1 MNKILLL
8 SLSVLC
14 VAAFADTYLVK
25 ADLDASRLDPFARAN
40 IAVIAELEHTA
51 ILLVNEEEF
60 NLISNRSFEVL
71 DENPSEGDY
80 YLVRRV
86 DETLDLGLYG
96 DILFSENMDYLL
108 RIDHAVFEELIKQK
122 VMVKKLFLRPIVLSD
137 GNPQPEILT
146 DPTVQEIVDLVD
158 ADSVLASV
166 QQLQDFVSRYS
177 TYDSCLSAANWIAD
191 KFNGYGLDSVYFQY
205 HTSGHAPNII
215 GVKRGVLYPD
225 SIYTVIC
232 GHFDASSDM
241 APEIAPGADD
251 NASGTTAAIEAAR
264 VMQNYDF
271 EYSIRYMAFSGEE
284 FGLYGS
290 EYYAQQAYTQ
300 GDSIRGV
307 FNADMIAYSD
317 AQPEDLE
324 VIGKISNPSCDWL
337 ADFFIAAADSYTTLP
352 TDKHLTNNWIPSDNQ
367 SFLDYGYAAL
377 LGIEDHG
384 VVNPWYHSP
393 GDTIGSGYNDNAFC
407 TEVTKAH
414 VAAVAIMAV
423 PYEIGAEEVTDV
435 RIGTPKLS
443 IYPTVHSSHFTI
455 AFDGPDPSIAI
466 YDATGRLVK
475 NFNLK
480 SEISNLQ
487 SAVSWRGVDNTGQKL
502 PSGVYFVCAASKD
515 LKAIEKLVLVR

>member
-51 ILLVNEEEF
+51 ILLINEEEF

-71 DENPSEGDY
+71 DENPSEDDY
-80 YLVRRV
+80 YLVRQV

-137 GNPQPEILT
+137 GNPQPEMLIN
-146 DPTVQEIVDLVD
+146 PTVQEIVDLVD

-205 HTSGHAPNII
+205 HTSGHAPNVI

-232 GHFDASSDM
+232 GHFDATSYM

-251 NASGTTAAIEAAR
+251 NAQR
-264 VMQNYDF
+264 NN
-271 EYSIRYMAFSGEE
+271 
-284 FGLYGS
+284 
-290 EYYAQQAYTQ
+290 
-300 GDSIRGV
+300 RG
-307 FNADMIAYSD
+307 N
-317 AQPEDLE
+317 
-324 VIGKISNPSCDWL
+324 
-337 ADFFIAAADSYTTLP
+337 
-352 TDKHLTNNWIPSDNQ
+352 
-367 SFLDYGYAAL
+367 
-377 LGIEDHG
+377 
-384 VVNPWYHSP
+384 
-393 GDTIGSGYNDNAFC
+393 
-407 TEVTKAH
+407 
-414 VAAVAIMAV
+414 
-423 PYEIGAEEVTDV
+423 
-435 RIGTPKLS
+435 
-443 IYPTVHSSHFTI
+443 
-455 AFDGPDPSIAI
+455 
-466 YDATGRLVK
+466 
-475 NFNLK
+475 
-480 SEISNLQ
+480 
-487 SAVSWRGVDNTGQKL
+487 
-502 PSGVYFVCAASKD
+502 
-515 LKAIEKLVLVR
+515 

>member
-14 VAAFADTYLVK
+14 VAAFADTCLVK

-122 VMVKKLFLRPIVLSD
+122 VMVKKLFLRPIVISD
-137 GNPQPEILT
+137 GNPQPEMLI
-146 DPTVQEIVDLVD
+146 DPTVQEIVDLVN
-158 ADSVLASV
+158 ADTVLSYV
-166 QQLQDFVSRYS
+166 QRLQDFVSRYS
-177 TYDSCLSAANWIAD
+177 TYDSCFAAANYIAS
-191 KFNGYGLDSVYFQY
+191 KFNDYGCDSIFFQN
-205 HTSGHAPNII
+205 HTSGHAPNVI
-215 GVKRGVLYPD
+215 GVKRGVIHPD

-232 GHFDASSDM
+232 GHFDATSYL

-251 NASGTTAAIEAAR
+251 NASGTASVLEATR
-264 VMQNYDF
+264 VMKDYEF
-271 EYSIRYMAFSGEE
+271 EYSIRYIAFSGEE

-290 EYYAQQAYTQ
+290 EYYASMASSQ

-317 AQPEDLE
+317 VQPEDLE
-324 VIGKISNPSCDWL
+324 VIGKTSNPPCEWL
-337 ADFFIAAADSYTTLP
+337 ADFFIAAADSYTTLL
-352 TDKHLTNNWIPSDNQ
+352 TSKHLTSNWIPSDNQ

-377 LGIEDHG
+377 LGIEDYG

-407 TEVTKAH
+407 TEVIKAH
-414 VAAVAIMAV
+414 VAAIAIMAV
-423 PYEIGAEEVTDV
+423 PYDVGVEEATETRFEQSKFD
-435 RIGTPKLS
+435 
-443 IYPTVHSSHFTI
+443 IYPTVHNTHFTI
-455 AFDGPDPSIAI
+455 
-466 YDATGRLVK
+466 
-475 NFNLK
+475 NLT
-480 SEISNLQ
+480 I
-487 SAVSWRGVDNTGQKL
+487 
-502 PSGVYFVCAASKD
+502 
-515 LKAIEKLVLVR
+515 

>member
-14 VAAFADTYLVK
+14 VAAFADIYLVK

-80 YLVRRV
+80 YLVRQV

-122 VMVKKLFLRPIVLSD
+122 VMVKKLFLRPIVISKKPSS
-137 GNPQPEILT
+137 GQMFV
-146 DPTVQEIVDLVD
+146 DPVIQEIVDLVD
-158 ADSVLASV
+158 ADTVLATV
-166 QQLQDFVSRYS
+166 QRLQDFISRYS
-177 TYDSCLSAANWIAD
+177 TYDSCLAAANWIVD

-205 HTSGHAPNII
+205 HTSGHAPNVI

-232 GHFDASSDM
+232 GHFDATSYLQ
-241 APEIAPGADD
+241 PEIAPGADD
-251 NASGTTAAIEAAR
+251 NASGTASVLEATR

-271 EYSIRYMAFSGEE
+271 EYSIRYIAFSGEE

-290 EYYAQQAYTQ
+290 EYYAQQAYTR

-317 AQPEDLE
+317 VQPEDLE

-337 ADFFIAAADSYTTLP
+337 ADFFIAAADTYTTLP

-367 SFLDYGYAAL
+367 SFLDYGYPGL
-377 LGIEDHG
+377 LGIEDYG
-384 VVNPWYHSP
+384 VINPWYHTP

-423 PYEIGAEEVTDV
+423 PYGVGVEEATET
-435 RIGTPKLS
+435 RFEQSKLD
-443 IYPTVHSSHFTI
+443 IYPTVHNTHFTI
-455 AFDGPDPSIAI
+455 VFDGSNPSLAV
-466 YDATGRLVK
+466 YDATGRCVK
-475 NFNLK
+475 QFSYLTYQPFNYVVWYGKDNF
-480 SEISNLQ
+480 
-487 SAVSWRGVDNTGQKL
+487 DQKL
-502 PSGVYFVCAASKD
+502 PTGVYFVR
-515 LKAIEKLVLVR
+515 IETNEATQVEKVVLIK